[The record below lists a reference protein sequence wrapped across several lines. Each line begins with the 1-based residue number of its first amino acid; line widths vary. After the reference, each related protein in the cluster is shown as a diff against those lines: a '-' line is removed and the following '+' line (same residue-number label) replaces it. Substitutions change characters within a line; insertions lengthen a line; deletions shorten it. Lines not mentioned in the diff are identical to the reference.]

1 MNYWYF
7 VESEHNWTQDKV
19 NNFSHLG
26 IDKKKFNLKKFST
39 GDKIIMHITGE
50 KKVSDIRVITDDA
63 LHELPKSFNY
73 DREFEYC
80 LKTKSLFFLPK
91 ENWIPMEKF
100 IYDLSIFKN
109 RLATIGL
116 AFFHAPIKLTKEDF
130 DFILTLM
137 K

>member
-7 VESEHNWTQDKV
+7 VESEHNWKQDKL

-39 GDKIIMHITGE
+39 GDKIVMHITGE

-63 LHELPKSFNY
+63 LYELPKSFSY
-73 DREFEYC
+73 DRAFEYC

-91 ENWIPMEKF
+91 ENWIPMDKF

-130 DFILTLM
+130 DFMLTLM